1 MELTNGKFE
10 KYDVKPRINGDK
22 VTDLNGNSK
31 TAENSLDL
39 TGNFVV
45 NGHKN
50 CENNEGSLD
59 ENVESVAEFIKNSQS
74 LNGVVN
80 VTKGVRLILK
90 T

>member
-1 MELTNGKFE
+1 M
-10 KYDVKPRINGDK
+10 
-22 VTDLNGNSK
+22 
-31 TAENSLDL
+31 DL

-74 LNGVVN
+74 LNGVVTI
-80 VTKGVRLILK
+80 TKGVNLILK
-90 T
+90 TLKVEFLEKKECHYKRKFKKSEIIK